1 MSSTGRPLCTRS
13 QRTNYKTF
21 NDDDDDDDDAVVTDL
36 DNEGTDSGVTET
48 GRLKLTRVCYHI
60 QGVSK
65 AQAIF

>member
-1 MSSTGRPLCTRS
+1 MSSTRRPICTRG

-21 NDDDDDDDDAVVTDL
+21 NDDDDDDAVVTDL
-36 DNEGTDSGVTET
+36 DNEGTDSGGTDT